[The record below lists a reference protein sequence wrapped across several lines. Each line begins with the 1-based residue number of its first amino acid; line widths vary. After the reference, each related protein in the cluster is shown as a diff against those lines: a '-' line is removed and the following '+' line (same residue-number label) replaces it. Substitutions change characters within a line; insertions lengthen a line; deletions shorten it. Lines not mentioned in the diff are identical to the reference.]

1 MEEQKKGKEIKMN
14 PNTNKQDNMKLS
26 YDQLKEIA
34 DKLWNDNKYLQKE
47 LQQAA
52 EFARTINRLDY
63 LFKVVE
69 ISSRASGS
77 FNSDFVL
84 SCTDEIEKLL
94 TVPEVE
100 TKESAMAN
108 EESTYANKQ
117 D

>member
-14 PNTNKQDNMKLS
+14 PSTNKQDNMKLS

-69 ISSRASGS
+69 LTSQYDSKIDYPCFAR
-77 FNSDFVL
+77 DFVEE
-84 SCTDEIEKLL
+84 CIAEIQNALVEPKKEEK
-94 TVPEVE
+94 
-100 TKESAMAN
+100 S
-108 EESTYANKQ
+108 EEN
-117 D
+117 